1 MESLLPIILYALILL
16 PVLAAGAIGLGAPA
30 RPVALGTATLGV
42 FLTALLCR
50 FFDPSLAA
58 QGVFQFTHS
67 IPVLDEPQLALAVGL
82 DGMSLIMVVL
92 SSLVLLAALWMVDA
106 EGPHA
111 RLTYAGSLL
120 IGAGALG
127 AFVSTDM
134 LFFYA
139 FHELALI
146 PTFLLIGMAGRGGH
160 ARRAA
165 WRITIYLGAGS
176 MVLLAGLIALFHYTG
191 GETFAMADMFERVA
205 TDPIPAENQGVIALL
220 LLIGFGTLVSL
231 VPLHSWAAPAY
242 AAAPTPVAMLHAGV
256 LKKFGLYGLLRL
268 AIPLL
273 PHGMR
278 EWVWLLMV
286 LLILNILYMGLVTIA
301 QKRLDTMLG
310 ASSVMHMGYIFLG
323 VAALSLSGDAN
334 TPAFAAN
341 PQAGAGAILLMFA
354 HGIGI
359 ALLFALADRVENRTG
374 TLEFSALGGLARSV
388 PALGFLFGIAAMAS
402 IGLPGLANFPGE
414 LMVFLGG
421 FRNFDPAAGMQPL
434 QWTTIAAVWGVVI
447 SAVYMLRAY
456 RRVFMAGPEDV
467 ARLSPLTLEEKL
479 PLVMLA
485 ATLVVTGF
493 FPNLILQYLAF

>member
-1 MESLLPIILYALILL
+1 
-16 PVLAAGAIGLGAPA
+16 
-30 RPVALGTATLGV
+30 
-42 FLTALLCR
+42 
-50 FFDPSLAA
+50 
-58 QGVFQFTHS
+58 
-67 IPVLDEPQLALAVGL
+67 
-82 DGMSLIMVVL
+82 
-92 SSLVLLAALWMVDA
+92 
-106 EGPHA
+106 
-111 RLTYAGSLL
+111 
-120 IGAGALG
+120 
-127 AFVSTDM
+127 M

-191 GETFAMADMFERVA
+191 GESFAMADMLERA
-205 TDPIPAENQGVIALL
+205 ASDPIPAENQGVIALL

-323 VAALSLSGDAN
+323 VAALSLSGDAQ
-334 TPAFAAN
+334 TSAFAAN

-388 PALGFLFGIAAMAS
+388 PTLGFLFGIAAMAS

-421 FRNFDPAAGMQPL
+421 FKDFDPAAGMQPL

-485 ATLVVTGF
+485 ATLVVIGF

>member
-1 MESLLPIILYALILL
+1 MESILPIILYLLFLL
-16 PVLAAGAIGLGAPA
+16 PILAAGAIGLGAPA
-30 RPVALGTATLGV
+30 RPVALGISTIGV
-42 FLTALLCR
+42 FLVALLCR
-50 FFDPSLAA
+50 YFDPMLAS

-82 DGMSLIMVVL
+82 DGMSLVMVVL
-92 SSLVLLAALWMVDA
+92 SSIVLLAALWMVDEKA
-106 EGPHA
+106 AHA
-111 RLTYAGSLL
+111 RLHYAGSLL
-120 IGAGALG
+120 IGAGAIG

-146 PTFLLIGMAGRGGH
+146 PTFLLIGLAGRGGH

-176 MVLLAGLIALFHYTG
+176 MVLLVGLIALFHYTG
-191 GETFAMADMFERVA
+191 GESFAMADMLERA
-205 TDPIPAENQGVIALL
+205 SGDPIPQEIQGPIALL
-220 LLIGFGTLVSL
+220 LLVGFGTLVSL
-231 VPLHSWAAPAY
+231 VPFHSWAAPAY

-268 AIPLL
+268 AIPML

-278 EWVWLLMV
+278 EWVWLLLV
-286 LLILNILYMGLVTIA
+286 LLILNILYMGFVTIA

-310 ASSVMHMGYIFLG
+310 TSSVMHMGYIFLG
-323 VAALSLSGDAN
+323 VAALSLAGDE
-334 TPAFAAN
+334 TTTAFAAN
-341 PQAGAGAILLMFA
+341 PEAGAGAILLMFA

-374 TLEFSALGGLARSV
+374 TLEFSALGGLGRSI
-388 PALGFLFGIAAMAS
+388 PTLGFLFGLAAMAS

-414 LMVFLGG
+414 LLIFLGG
-421 FRNFDPAAGMQPL
+421 FKDFEPGQGLQPL

-456 RRVFMAGPEDV
+456 RKVFMAGPEDA
-467 ARLSPLTLEEKL
+467 ARLAPLTLEEKL

-485 ATLVVTGF
+485 ATLVFVGF